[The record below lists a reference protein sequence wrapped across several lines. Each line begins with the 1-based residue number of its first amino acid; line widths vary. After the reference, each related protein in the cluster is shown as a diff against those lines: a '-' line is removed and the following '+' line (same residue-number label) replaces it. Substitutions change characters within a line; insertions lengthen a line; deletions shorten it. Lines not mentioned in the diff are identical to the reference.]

1 MMTKTFKSV
10 ALLAR
15 KTNSE
20 NIATLQSVISCLE
33 QNQLDI
39 FIEQETAKL
48 LSAYSGKV
56 ISREELGKYCDLFIV
71 VGGDGSLLN
80 AARCAA
86 NCQKPVLGVNR
97 GRLGFLT
104 DIHPDEFATK
114 FKSVLAGEYI
124 EEQRFLL
131 DSYIN
136 QEHNIDYF
144 DSALN
149 EVALLPGDVAHM
161 IEFSIFINEQFVC
174 SQRPDGLIVATT
186 TGSTAYALSGGGP
199 ILHTG
204 LNALVLVPICPHTL
218 SSRPLVVSG
227 DSEIKLLVDVN
238 RYTAPQLSCD
248 GHMRR
253 SVSAGEAI
261 VIRKKPQ
268 PLRLIHPLDYNYFD
282 TLRSKLHWENTG
294 IKKPC

>member
-1 MMTKTFKSV
+1 MTSKFQSV

-15 KTNSE
+15 KSNPD
-20 NIATLQSVISCLE
+20 NIATLQAVIACLE
-33 QNQLDI
+33 DYQLTI
-39 FIEQETAKL
+39 IIEQETAKL
-48 LSAYSGKV
+48 LPEINWPV
-56 ISREELGKYCDLFIV
+56 VPREQLGNQCDLFIV

-86 NCQKPVLGVNR
+86 DCQKPVLGVNR

-104 DIHPDEFATK
+104 DVHPDEFASK
-114 FKSVLAGEYI
+114 FKEVLAGDYL

-131 DSYIN
+131 DAHISQPSESI
-136 QEHNIDYF
+136 YF

-161 IEFSIFINEQFVC
+161 IEFSILIDDQFVC
-174 SQRPDGLIVATT
+174 SQRADGLIVATP

-199 ILHTG
+199 ILHPQ

-218 SSRPLVVSG
+218 SSRPLVVGG
-227 DSEIKLLVDVN
+227 DSEIKLIVDKH
-238 RYTAPQLSCD
+238 RYKAPQLSCD
-248 GHMRR
+248 GHIRR
-253 SVSAGEAI
+253 SVQTGETI

-268 PLRLIHPLDYNYFD
+268 TLRLIHPLDYNYFD
-282 TLRSKLHWENTG
+282 TLRTKLHWENTG
-294 IKKPC
+294 IIKQC